1 MNFNIRNN
9 IMRSGIHDITDG
21 EQHRILVLRVRTYYA
36 GIIDEPYE
44 VLSFTMNTDGVQ
56 IFESSNESVWPIFLV
71 MDQLYRK
78 RRFVSHKICTFALWQ
93 GKGKL
98 PVKGACK
105 LLQAEF
111 DRMNG
116 EGK

>member
-21 EQHRILVLRVRTYYA
+21 EQHRMLVLRVRTYYA

-56 IFESSNESVWPIFLV
+56 IFEFEWREDHLGTVNVPKSTIHHSS
-71 MDQLYRK
+71 
-78 RRFVSHKICTFALWQ
+78 
-93 GKGKL
+93 KL
-98 PVKGACK
+98 PHHNYTVTLC
-105 LLQAEF
+105 
-111 DRMNG
+111 
-116 EGK
+116 